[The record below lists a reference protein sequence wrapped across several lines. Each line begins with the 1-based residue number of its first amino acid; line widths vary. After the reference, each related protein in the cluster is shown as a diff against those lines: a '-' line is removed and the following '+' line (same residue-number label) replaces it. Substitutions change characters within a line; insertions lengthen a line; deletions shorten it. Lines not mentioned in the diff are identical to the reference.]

1 MSFEN
6 ICGYRPQPPHFKS
19 WMSPLYEKR
28 FKRLEE
34 RQLKLEKLPKL
45 IVLHLFCDD
54 LERLKPWLDII
65 YELAAPDSY
74 GSKIK
79 FFVDDLWSAYV
90 FQWDG
95 FSIHRGD
102 NSFNLQSPPLIYGVN
117 YAGEVH
123 FFGNAKGP
131 MEPNVESLDRFCS
144 HLLGGPLVPPLG
156 LQERMCVPDVNL
168 SNFNDLIYG
177 NQNRDIVIGFYRS
190 PEQTET
196 SNFLLCFEK
205 FAAQIQQED
214 LSIYKMNITR
224 SDPPKKFNI
233 HSNNTLFLLPQDNK
247 HNPLRCYDPN
257 TILKFVAQH
266 STEELFFFDRHA
278 VRKVHA
284 ELLKQMQNFYKKE
297 NLHEYRF

>member
-6 ICGYRPQPPHFKS
+6 ICGFRPAPPNFKN

-34 RQLKLEKLPKL
+34 RPLKLEKLPKL

-54 LERLKPWLDII
+54 LQRLKPWLDII
-65 YELAAPDSY
+65 YELAAPESY
-74 GSKIK
+74 GNKIR

-117 YAGEVH
+117 DAGEVH
-123 FFGNAKGP
+123 FFGTAKGP
-131 MEPNVESLDRFCS
+131 TPPNLESLDRFCS
-144 HLLGGPLVPPLG
+144 HLLAGSLAPSLG
-156 LQERMCVPDVNL
+156 FQERMRVPDVDL
-168 SNFNDLIYG
+168 TNFNDLIYG
-177 NQNRDIVIGFYRS
+177 SQNSDVVIGFYRS

-196 SNFLLCFEK
+196 SNFLLCLEK
-205 FAAQIQQED
+205 FAAQIQHED

-224 SDPPKKFNI
+224 SNPPKKFNI
-233 HSNNTLFLLPQDNK
+233 QSNNALFFLPQDNK
-247 HNPLRCYDPN
+247 HNPIRCYDPN

-266 STEELFFFDRHA
+266 STEELFFFDRNA

-284 ELLKQMQNFYKKE
+284 ELLKQMQNFYNKE
-297 NLHEYRF
+297 NLHEFRF